1 ARREHG
7 LRPLTSSRVERETGD
22 KRRASPLVEGS
33 LLLTVFFFGT
43 NFTAVKLVVESV
55 PPILFA
61 ATRFTLAGL
70 LLLPLALFLGS
81 EGRLS
86 RKDLLPMLGLGF
98 VGVTLTQSVFT
109 VGVGL
114 TTAANT
120 ALVYSTAP
128 VWGMLLAFA
137 LGWERPRVSGV
148 LGVGL
153 CLLGV
158 GAIVYGSLDVAG
170 TSLVGDALILA
181 AAVFWGSYTVLTLSF
196 LRRYSAV
203 AVAAYAMTLGGLA
216 AFPLAA
222 LDPSPLNLAALDGLT
237 WGAAA
242 YSALC
247 SSAFGFAAWGWGVSH
262 VGANRV
268 LVYQYLVTLTG
279 VSTGIL
285 LLGESFGAGQLVGA
299 AVILAGVYL
308 ARSR

>member
-1 ARREHG
+1 M
-7 LRPLTSSRVERETGD
+7 ERETGD
-22 KRRASPLVEGS
+22 KRRASPLIEGS

-70 LLLPLALFLGS
+70 LLLPLALFFGS

-158 GAIVYGSLDVAG
+158 GAIVYGSLDFAG

-299 AVILAGVYL
+299 AVILAGIYL

>member
-1 ARREHG
+1 V
-7 LRPLTSSRVERETGD
+7 TSE
-22 KRRASPLVEGS
+22 KRRASPLVEVS

-70 LLLPLALFLGS
+70 LLLPLALLSGP

-86 RKDLLPMLGLGF
+86 RRDLLPMLGLGL

-128 VWGMLLAFA
+128 VWGMVLGFT
-137 LGWERPRVSGV
+137 LGWERPRTSGV
-148 LGVGL
+148 LGIGL
-153 CLLGV
+153 CLVGV
-158 GAIVYGSLDVAG
+158 GAIVYGSLDFVG
-170 TSLVGDALILA
+170 TSLLGDALILA

-196 LRRYSAV
+196 LRRYSAL
-203 AVAAYAMTLGGLA
+203 AVAAYAMTLGGIA
-216 AFPLAA
+216 ALPLAA
-222 LDPSPLNLAALDGLT
+222 LDPSSLDLAALDGLT
-237 WGAAA
+237 WAAAA

-268 LVYQYLVTLTG
+268 LIYQYLVTLTG

-285 LLGESFGAGQLVGA
+285 LLGEDFGVGQLVGA
-299 AVILAGVYL
+299 AVILAGVSL
-308 ARSR
+308 ARRR

>member
-1 ARREHG
+1 VTPE
-7 LRPLTSSRVERETGD
+7 
-22 KRRASPLVEGS
+22 KRRASPLVEVS

-55 PPILFA
+55 PPVLFA

-70 LLLPLALFLGS
+70 LLLPLALLFGS

-86 RKDLLPMLGLGF
+86 RRDLLPMLGLGL
-98 VGVTLTQSVFT
+98 VGVTLTQTVFT
-109 VGVGL
+109 IGVGL

-128 VWGMLLAFA
+128 VWGMVLGFA
-137 LGWERPRVSGV
+137 LGWERPRTSGV
-148 LGVGL
+148 LGIGL
-153 CLLGV
+153 CLVGV
-158 GAIVYGSLDVAG
+158 GAIVYGSLDFAG
-170 TSLVGDALILA
+170 TSLLGDALILGA
-181 AAVFWGSYTVLTLSF
+181 AICWGSYTVLTLSF
-196 LRRYSAV
+196 LRRYSAL

-222 LDPSPLNLAALDGLT
+222 LDPSPLDLAALDGLT

-247 SSAFGFAAWGWGVSH
+247 SSAFGFAAWSWGVSR

-285 LLGESFGAGQLVGA
+285 LLGEGFGVGQLVGA

-308 ARSR
+308 ARSK

>member
-1 ARREHG
+1 VTKG
-7 LRPLTSSRVERETGD
+7 
-22 KRRASPLVEGS
+22 KRRASPLVEVS
-33 LLLTVFFFGT
+33 LLLTAFFFGS
-43 NFTAVKLVVESV
+43 NFAAVKLVVESV

-70 LLLPLALFLGS
+70 LLLPLALLSGP
-81 EGRLS
+81 ENRLS
-86 RKDLLPMLGLGF
+86 RRDLLPMFGLGL
-98 VGVTLTQSVFT
+98 VGVTLTQTVFT
-109 VGVGL
+109 VGVDL

-120 ALVYSTAP
+120 ALVYSTSP

-137 LGWERPRVSGV
+137 LGWERPRASGV

-153 CLLGV
+153 CLIGV
-158 GAIVYGSLDVAG
+158 GAIVFGSLDFAG
-170 TSLVGDALILA
+170 TSLLGDALILA
-181 AAVFWGSYTVLTLSF
+181 AAVFWGSYTVLTLSM
-196 LRRYSAV
+196 LRRYSAL
-203 AVAAYAMTLGGLA
+203 ALAAYAMTLGGLA

-222 LDPSPLNLAALDGLT
+222 LDPSPLNLAGLDGLT

-247 SSAFGFAAWGWGVSH
+247 SSTFGFAAWGWGVSH

-268 LVYQYLVTLTG
+268 LIYQYLVTLTG

-285 LLGESFGAGQLVGA
+285 LLGESFGAGQLIGA

>member
-1 ARREHG
+1 VRSQK
-7 LRPLTSSRVERETGD
+7 RPTS
-22 KRRASPLVEGS
+22 ALVEGS

-43 NFTAVKLVVESV
+43 NFTAVKLVVDSV

-70 LLLPLALFLGS
+70 LLLPIALLSGP

-86 RKDLLPMLGLGF
+86 RRDLLPMLGLGI
-98 VGVTLTQSVFT
+98 VGVTVTQSLFT
-109 VGVGL
+109 MGVGL

-128 VWGMLLAFA
+128 VWGMLLGLA
-137 LGWERPRVSGV
+137 LGLERPRVSGIF
-148 LGVGL
+148 GIGL
-153 CLLGV
+153 CLVGV
-158 GAIVYGSLDVAG
+158 GVIVYGSLDFAG
-170 TSLVGDALILA
+170 TSLVGDALILV
-181 AAVFWGSYTVLTLSF
+181 AAVCWGSYTVLTLSF
-196 LRRYSAV
+196 LRRYSAL

-216 AFPLAA
+216 AFPLEA
-222 LDPSPLNLAALDGLT
+222 LDPASLDLAALDNLT
-237 WGAAA
+237 WAAAA

-247 SSAFGFAAWGWGVSH
+247 SSAFGFAAWSWGVSR

-285 LLGESFGAGQLVGA
+285 VLGEDFGIGQLVGA

-308 ARSR
+308 ARSK

>member
-1 ARREHG
+1 V
-7 LRPLTSSRVERETGD
+7 TKER
-22 KRRASPLVEGS
+22 RRASPLVEAS

-70 LLLPLALFLGS
+70 LLLPLALLSG

-86 RKDLLPMLGLGF
+86 RRDLLPMLGLGL

-137 LGWERPRVSGV
+137 LGWERPRISGV
-148 LGVGL
+148 LGIAL
-153 CLLGV
+153 CLAGV
-158 GAIVYGSLDVAG
+158 AAIVFGSLDFAG
-170 TSLVGDALILA
+170 TSLVGDALILV
-181 AAVFWGSYTVLTLSF
+181 AAVSWGSYTVLTLSF
-196 LRRYSAV
+196 LRRYSAL
-203 AVAAYAMTLGGLA
+203 AVAAYAMTFGGLA
-216 AFPLAA
+216 AFPLEA
-222 LDPSPLNLAALDGLT
+222 LDPASLDLAALDGLT

-279 VSTGIL
+279 VSTGVL
-285 LLGESFGAGQLVGA
+285 LLGEDFGAGQLIGA

>member
-1 ARREHG
+1 MTPE
-7 LRPLTSSRVERETGD
+7 
-22 KRRASPLVEGS
+22 KRRASPLVEVS
-33 LLLTVFFFGT
+33 LLLTAFFFGT
-43 NFTAVKLVVESV
+43 NFTAVKLVVQSV

-70 LLLPLALFLGS
+70 LLLPLALLSGP

-86 RKDLLPMLGLGF
+86 RRDLLPMLGLGL

-128 VWGMLLAFA
+128 VWGMLLGFA
-137 LGWERPRVSGV
+137 LGWERPRASGV
-148 LGVGL
+148 LGIGL
-153 CLLGV
+153 CLGGV
-158 GAIVYGSLDVAG
+158 GAIVYGSLDFAG
-170 TSLVGDALILA
+170 TSLLGDALILVA
-181 AAVFWGSYTVLTLSF
+181 AAFWGSYTVLTLSV
-196 LRRYSAV
+196 LRRYSAL
-203 AVAAYAMTLGGLA
+203 AVATYAMTLGGLA

-222 LDPSPLNLAALDGLT
+222 LDQSSLDLAALDGLT
-237 WGAAA
+237 WAAAA

-268 LVYQYLVTLTG
+268 LIYQYLVTLTG

-285 LLGESFGAGQLVGA
+285 LLGEDFGVGQLVGA
-299 AVILAGVYL
+299 VVILAGVYL
-308 ARSR
+308 ARRR

>member
-1 ARREHG
+1 
-7 LRPLTSSRVERETGD
+7 
-22 KRRASPLVEGS
+22 
-33 LLLTVFFFGT
+33 
-43 NFTAVKLVVESV
+43 
-55 PPILFA
+55 
-61 ATRFTLAGL
+61 
-70 LLLPLALFLGS
+70 
-81 EGRLS
+81 
-86 RKDLLPMLGLGF
+86 MLGLGL
-98 VGVTLTQSVFT
+98 VGVTLTQTVFT
-109 VGVGL
+109 IGVGL

-128 VWGMLLAFA
+128 VWGMLLGFA

-148 LGVGL
+148 LGIGL

-158 GAIVYGSLDVAG
+158 GAIVYGSLDFAG

-181 AAVFWGSYTVLTLSF
+181 AAVCWGSYTVLTLSF
-196 LRRYSAV
+196 LRRYSALT
-203 AVAAYAMTLGGLA
+203 VAAYAMTLGGLA

-222 LDPSPLNLAALDGLT
+222 LDPSPLNLAALDGIT
-237 WGAAA
+237 WAAAA

-279 VSTGIL
+279 VSTGVL
-285 LLGESFGAGQLVGA
+285 LLGESFGAGQLIGA

>member
-1 ARREHG
+1 M
-7 LRPLTSSRVERETGD
+7 ERETGD

-70 LLLPLALFLGS
+70 LLLPLALFFGS

-86 RKDLLPMLGLGF
+86 RKDLLPMLGLGL

-158 GAIVYGSLDVAG
+158 GAIVYGSLDFAG

-203 AVAAYAMTLGGLA
+203 AVAAYAITLGGLA

-299 AVILAGVYL
+299 AVILAGIYL

>member
-1 ARREHG
+1 MASH
-7 LRPLTSSRVERETGD
+7 
-22 KRRASPLVEGS
+22 KRRSSAFVEVS

-43 NFTAVKLVVESV
+43 NFTAVKYVVESV

-61 ATRFTLAGL
+61 AARFTLAGL
-70 LLLPLALFLGS
+70 LLLPVALLSGPG
-81 EGRLS
+81 GRLAG
-86 RKDLLPMLGLGF
+86 RDLLPMLGLGL
-98 VGVTLTQSVFT
+98 VGVTATQSVFT
-109 VGVGL
+109 VGVSL

-128 VWGMLLAFA
+128 VWGMLLGFA
-137 LGWERPRVSGV
+137 LGWERPRATGV

-153 CLLGV
+153 CLIGV
-158 GAIVYGSLDVAG
+158 GTIVYGSLEFAG

-181 AAVFWGSYTVLTLSF
+181 AAVCWGSYTVLTLSF
-196 LRRYSAV
+196 LGRYSAL
-203 AVAAYAMTLGGLA
+203 AVAAYAITFGGLA
-216 AFPLAA
+216 TFPLAA
-222 LDPSPLNLAALDGLT
+222 LPLDVLNSSSLDLFAIDGLT
-237 WGAAA
+237 WAVAV

-285 LLGESFGAGQLVGA
+285 LLGEDVGPGQLVGA
-299 AVILAGVYL
+299 AVILLGVYL

>member
-1 ARREHG
+1 VTKE
-7 LRPLTSSRVERETGD
+7 
-22 KRRASPLVEGS
+22 KRRASPLVEAS

-70 LLLPLALFLGS
+70 LLLPLALLSGPES
-81 EGRLS
+81 RLS
-86 RKDLLPMLGLGF
+86 RQDLLPMFGLGL

-137 LGWERPRVSGV
+137 LGWERPRISGV
-148 LGVGL
+148 LGIGL
-153 CLLGV
+153 CLVGV
-158 GAIVYGSLDVAG
+158 GAIVYGSLDFAG
-170 TSLVGDALILA
+170 TSLLGDALILVA
-181 AAVFWGSYTVLTLSF
+181 AISWGSYTVLTLSF
-196 LRRYSAV
+196 LRRYSAL
-203 AVAAYAMTLGGLA
+203 AVAAYAMTFGGLA
-216 AFPLAA
+216 AFPLEA
-222 LDPSPLNLAALDGLT
+222 LDPASLDLAALDGLT

-279 VSTGIL
+279 VSTGVL
-285 LLGESFGAGQLVGA
+285 LLGEDFGAGQLIGA

>member
-1 ARREHG
+1 VTKE
-7 LRPLTSSRVERETGD
+7 
-22 KRRASPLVEGS
+22 KRRGSPLVEAS

-70 LLLPLALFLGS
+70 LLLPLALLSGE

-86 RKDLLPMLGLGF
+86 RRDFLPMLGLGL

-137 LGWERPRVSGV
+137 LGWERPRISGV
-148 LGVGL
+148 LGIGL

-158 GAIVYGSLDVAG
+158 GAIVYGSLDFAG
-170 TSLVGDALILA
+170 TSLVGDALILV
-181 AAVFWGSYTVLTLSF
+181 AAVSWGSYTVLTLSF
-196 LRRYSAV
+196 LRRYSAL
-203 AVAAYAMTLGGLA
+203 AVAAYAMTFGGLA
-216 AFPLAA
+216 AFPLEA
-222 LDPSPLNLAALDGLT
+222 LDPASLDLAALDDLT

-242 YSALC
+242 YSVLC
-247 SSAFGFAAWGWGVSH
+247 SSAFGFAAWSWGVSH

-279 VSTGIL
+279 VSTGVL
-285 LLGESFGAGQLVGA
+285 LLGEDFGAGQLIGA

-308 ARSR
+308 ARSK

>member
-1 ARREHG
+1 MTKE
-7 LRPLTSSRVERETGD
+7 
-22 KRRASPLVEGS
+22 KRRASPLVEAS

-70 LLLPLALFLGS
+70 LLLPLALLSG

-86 RKDLLPMLGLGF
+86 RRDFLPLHGLGL

-137 LGWERPRVSGV
+137 LGWERPRISGV
-148 LGVGL
+148 IGIAL
-153 CLLGV
+153 CLAGV
-158 GAIVYGSLDVAG
+158 GAIVYGSLDFAG
-170 TSLVGDALILA
+170 TSLVGDALILV
-181 AAVFWGSYTVLTLSF
+181 AAVSWGSYTVLTLSF
-196 LRRYSAV
+196 LRRYSAI
-203 AVAAYAMTLGGLA
+203 AVAAYAMTFGGLA
-216 AFPLAA
+216 AFPLEA
-222 LDPSPLNLAALDGLT
+222 LDPASLDLSALDGLT

-268 LVYQYLVTLTG
+268 LIYQYLVTLTG
-279 VSTGIL
+279 VSTGVL
-285 LLGESFGAGQLVGA
+285 LLGEDFGAVQLIGA
-299 AVILAGVYL
+299 AVILAGVYH
-308 ARSR
+308 ARSK

>member
-1 ARREHG
+1 MTPE
-7 LRPLTSSRVERETGD
+7 
-22 KRRASPLVEGS
+22 KRRASPLVEVS

-70 LLLPLALFLGS
+70 LLLPLALLSGP

-86 RKDLLPMLGLGF
+86 RRDLLPMLGLGLI
-98 VGVTLTQSVFT
+98 GVTLTQSVFT
-109 VGVGL
+109 LGVGL

-128 VWGMLLAFA
+128 VWGMVLGFA
-137 LGWERPRVSGV
+137 LGWEQPRASGV
-148 LGVGL
+148 LGIGL
-153 CLLGV
+153 CLGGV
-158 GAIVYGSLDVAG
+158 GAIVYGSLDFAG
-170 TSLVGDALILA
+170 TSLHGDVLILA

-196 LRRYSAV
+196 LRRYSAL

-222 LDPSPLNLAALDGLT
+222 LDQSSLDFAALDGLT
-237 WGAAA
+237 WAAAA

-268 LVYQYLVTLTG
+268 LIYQYLVTLTG

-285 LLGESFGAGQLVGA
+285 LLGEDFGVGQLVGA
-299 AVILAGVYL
+299 VVILAGVYL
-308 ARSR
+308 ARRR

>member
-1 ARREHG
+1 MAGE
-7 LRPLTSSRVERETGD
+7 

-43 NFTAVKLVVESV
+43 NFTAVKFVVESL

-70 LLLPLALFLGS
+70 LLLPLALLLGPN
-81 EGRLS
+81 GRLA
-86 RKDLLPMLGLGF
+86 RRDVLPLLGLGV
-98 VGVTLTQSVFT
+98 VGVTVTQSVFT
-109 VGVGL
+109 VGVSL

-120 ALVYSTAP
+120 ALVYSTSP
-128 VWGMLLAFA
+128 VWGMLLGFA
-137 LGWERPRVSGV
+137 LGWERPRASGII
-148 LGVGL
+148 GVAL
-153 CLLGV
+153 CLAGV
-158 GAIVYGSLDVAG
+158 GAIVYSGLEFAG

-181 AAVFWGSYTVLTLSF
+181 AAACWGSYTVLTLSF
-196 LRRYSAV
+196 LRRYSPL
-203 AVAAYAMTLGGLA
+203 AVAAYAMTFGGLA

-222 LDPSPLNLAALDGLT
+222 LDPSGVDLAALDGLT
-237 WGAAA
+237 WAAAA
-242 YSALC
+242 YSVLC

-262 VGANRV
+262 IGANRV
-268 LVYQYLVTLTG
+268 LVYQYLITLTG

-285 LLGESFGAGQLVGA
+285 LLGEDFGPGQLVGA